1 MPRSHAQASSETAC
15 LVLLVEDS
23 PDDAYF
29 FQRQLG
35 KLPRRYSLQ
44 HVSDG
49 KAAVDLIAESYATR
63 AQLPEAVFL
72 DLKMP
77 VMNGFEVLEWVRA
90 QPFGDR
96 LRITVLSGSDQP
108 DDRHRASGLGAAGYL
123 VKPITSNDLDQ
134 VLSGLPSSQNCHHS
148 SDKNLTSLNPPLN

>member
-1 MPRSHAQASSETAC
+1 MSRSDAKVSAKASP

-35 KLPRRYSLQ
+35 KLPKSYSLQ

-49 KAAVDLIAESYATR
+49 RAAVDLIVENYSNGAK
-63 AQLPEAVFL
+63 LPHAVFL

-77 VMNGFEVLEWVRA
+77 VMNGFEVLEWVQE
-90 QPFGDR
+90 QPFSES
-96 LRITVLSGSDQP
+96 LKITVLSGSDQQG
-108 DDRHRASGLGAAGYL
+108 DRDRASRLGASSYL
-123 VKPITSNDLDQ
+123 VKPVTSMDLDQ
-134 VLSGLPSSQNCHHS
+134 VLSTLSNTF
-148 SDKNLTSLNPPLN
+148 D

>member
-1 MPRSHAQASSETAC
+1 MMPPPDAKASAETAP

-35 KLPRRYSLQ
+35 KLPKHYSLR

-49 KAAVDLIAESYATR
+49 KAAVDLIGESYSRR
-63 AQLPEAVFL
+63 AKLPHAVFL

-77 VMNGFEVLEWVRA
+77 VMNGFEVLEWVQE
-90 QPFGDR
+90 QPFSDA
-96 LRITVLSGSDQP
+96 LKITVLSGSDQQG
-108 DDRHRASGLGAAGYL
+108 DRDRASELGASGYL
-123 VKPITSNDLDQ
+123 VKPITSRDIDQ
-134 VLSGLPSSQNCHHS
+134 VLSDIN
-148 SDKNLTSLNPPLN
+148 

>member
-1 MPRSHAQASSETAC
+1 MPRSDAQPIAEASP

-35 KLPRRYSLQ
+35 KLPKRYVLH

-49 KAAVDLIAESYATR
+49 KAAIDLIGESSSTR
-63 AQLPEAVFL
+63 SRLPDAVFL

-77 VMNGFEVLEWVRA
+77 VMNGF
-90 QPFGDR
+90 
-96 LRITVLSGSDQP
+96 
-108 DDRHRASGLGAAGYL
+108 
-123 VKPITSNDLDQ
+123 
-134 VLSGLPSSQNCHHS
+134 
-148 SDKNLTSLNPPLN
+148 

>member
-1 MPRSHAQASSETAC
+1 MPRSDAKVSPEAAC

-35 KLPRRYSLQ
+35 KLAKRYSLH

-49 KAAVDLIAESYATR
+49 RAAVDLIGESYSTR
-63 AQLPEAVFL
+63 AKLPDAVFL

-77 VMNGFEVLEWVRA
+77 VMNGFEVLEWVME
-90 QPFGDR
+90 QPFSEK
-96 LRITVLSGSDQP
+96 LKITVLSGSDQQG
-108 DDRHRASGLGAAGYL
+108 DRDRATRLGAAGYL
-123 VKPITSNDLDQ
+123 VKPITSKDLDD
-134 VLSGLPSSQNCHHS
+134 VLTRIN
-148 SDKNLTSLNPPLN
+148 

>member
-1 MPRSHAQASSETAC
+1 MPPSDAQLSTETAP

-35 KLPRRYSLQ
+35 KLPEQYSLH

-49 KAAVDLIAESYATR
+49 KAAVELIGESYSNRTE
-63 AQLPEAVFL
+63 LPHAVFL

-77 VMNGFEVLEWVRA
+77 VMNGFEVLEWLQE
-90 QPFGDR
+90 QPFSDA
-96 LRITVLSGSDQP
+96 LKITVLSGSDQQG
-108 DDRHRASGLGAAGYL
+108 DRDRARELGASGYL
-123 VKPITSNDLDQ
+123 VKPITSRDIHQ
-134 VLSGLPSSQNCHHS
+134 VLAAI
-148 SDKNLTSLNPPLN
+148 KETRI

>member
-1 MPRSHAQASSETAC
+1 MPRSDAKVSAESAP

-35 KLPRRYSLQ
+35 KLPKRYSLH

-49 KAAVDLIAESYATR
+49 QAAVDLIGESYSKNAR
-63 AQLPEAVFL
+63 LPDAVFL

-77 VMNGFEVLEWVRA
+77 VMNGFEVLEWVQE
-90 QPFGDR
+90 QPFSES
-96 LRITVLSGSDQP
+96 LRITVLSGSDQQ
-108 DDRHRASGLGAAGYL
+108 DDRDRARRLGASSYL
-123 VKPITSNDLDQ
+123 VKPVTSLDLDQ
-134 VLSGLPSSQNCHHS
+134 VLST
-148 SDKNLTSLNPPLN
+148 LTNALD

>member
-1 MPRSHAQASSETAC
+1 MPQSDAKVSAETAP

-35 KLPRRYSLQ
+35 KLPKNYSLQ

-49 KAAVDLIAESYATR
+49 RAAVDLIVENYSNGAK
-63 AQLPEAVFL
+63 LPHAVFL

-77 VMNGFEVLEWVRA
+77 VMNGFEVLEWVQE
-90 QPFGDR
+90 QPFSES
-96 LRITVLSGSDQP
+96 LRITVLSGSDQQG
-108 DDRHRASGLGAAGYL
+108 DRDRASRLGASSYL
-123 VKPITSNDLDQ
+123 VKPVTSMDLDQ
-134 VLSGLPSSQNCHHS
+134 VLSTLSNAF
-148 SDKNLTSLNPPLN
+148 D